1 MVSESR
7 SAGRSRRP
15 RLSVVTL
22 LSLSLAA
29 CAHGDPRRFG
39 LRAPVTRDQD
49 LDLVTLDCRG
59 KDAKKAPCAEPY
71 ESSFAWDGADNIL
84 FRPISEALILKPVG
98 ASRNV
103 NAFDEVP
110 DSSWF
115 VNRIGVRPLTEQEVE
130 DGYCKPGKTLNPT
143 LGDGEWLI
151 DHGKDNGA
159 NPGFRVKSEGVKY
172 MFKLDAVEN
181 GQGERATAA
190 TVIASRLYFAAGWW
204 APCDAI
210 VYFRKS
216 LLKLKDGLTIQAN
229 VGKPKRF
236 DQKLLDEMLSH
247 TSRRGDLYR
256 VAASRW
262 LPGVPLGPFTYDG
275 TYPDDPSDVI
285 PHEHRRDLRGAR
297 VIAAWMNHF
306 DSREQNSMAMW
317 MPDNLN
323 ELADGHRDAEPTNR
337 GHVRHW
343 YIDLGDSFGS
353 EWTSESISRRLGH
366 AWVLDFPYL
375 AEDFFFL
382 GIPERPWDHNHRNP
396 EAPIFGFFSEE
407 DFEPDVW
414 RGEYP
419 NPAFDNMTEADG
431 AWAARI
437 LSRFT
442 PGHIQAAVR
451 AGDLT
456 EPAHSAFLVRVL
468 LARQKTIELRYFA
481 KLSPLTDVTVS
492 GGRVCAIDLARRK
505 ETWPLTAFGYR
516 STVVRGREE
525 KPKLADVDV
534 EDEGRV
540 CVSVPS
546 AQPDGGKPD
555 DAPERYVVVR
565 IANGVAKGPLELHL
579 YDRGPAKGLSLAG
592 IDRPEP

>member
-1 MVSESR
+1 MVYEPKIR
-7 SAGRSRRP
+7 AA
-15 RLSVVTL
+15 L
-22 LSLSLAA
+22 LPIVAMLALGA
-29 CAHGDPRRFG
+29 CAHSDPRRFG
-39 LRAPVTRDQD
+39 LRAPTLRDQD
-49 LDLVTLDCRG
+49 LDLVTLDCKG

-71 ESSFAWDGADNIL
+71 ESSFAWDGIDNSL
-84 FRPISEALILKPVG
+84 FRPISEALILKPSG
-98 ASRNV
+98 ESQNV

-115 VNRIGVRPLTEQEVE
+115 VNRIGARPMTEQEVE
-130 DGYCKPGKTLNPT
+130 DGYCKPGKTLNPN

-172 MFKLDAVEN
+172 MFKLDAVED

-210 VYFRKS
+210 VYFRRS
-216 LLKLKDGLTIQAN
+216 ILKLKDGLEIKAN
-229 VGKPKRF
+229 IGKPKKF

-247 TSRRGDLYR
+247 TSKRGDRFR

-262 LPGVPLGPFTYDG
+262 LPGVPLGPFTYNG

-285 PHEHRRDLRGAR
+285 PHEHRRDLRGAML
-297 VIAAWMNHF
+297 IAAWMNHF
-306 DSREQNSMAMW
+306 DSREQNSMATW

-323 ELADGHRDAEPTNR
+323 ELADGHKDAAPTNR
-337 GHVRHW
+337 GYVRHW
-343 YIDLGDSFGS
+343 YIDLGDCFGS
-353 EWTSESISRRLGH
+353 EWTAENISRRLGH

-375 AEDFFFL
+375 AEDFFSL

-396 EAPIFGFFSEE
+396 EAPIFGFFNDE
-407 DFEPDVW
+407 DFDPEVW

-419 NPAFDNMTEADG
+419 NPAFNNMKEGDG

-437 LSRFT
+437 ISRFT
-442 PGHIQAAVR
+442 PEHIQAAVR

-456 EPAHSAFLVRVL
+456 EPAYSAFLVRVMIN
-468 LARQKTIELRYFA
+468 RQKRIELRYFS
-481 KLSPLTDVTVS
+481 KLSPIADITADAT
-492 GGRVCAIDLARRK
+492 RVCGVDLARK
-505 ETWPLTAFGYR
+505 KGTWPESAFHYR
-516 STVVRGREE
+516 ATIVHGREE
-525 KPKLADVDV
+525 KPKLTTV
-534 EDEGRV
+534 EVGEDGRV
-540 CVSVPS
+540 CVPLAST
-546 AQPDGGKPD
+546 QPDGGLPD

-565 IANGVAKGPLELHL
+565 IANGIAKSPIELHL
-579 YDRGPAKGLSLAG
+579 YDRGPTKGHTLAG
-592 IDRPEP
+592 IERRED